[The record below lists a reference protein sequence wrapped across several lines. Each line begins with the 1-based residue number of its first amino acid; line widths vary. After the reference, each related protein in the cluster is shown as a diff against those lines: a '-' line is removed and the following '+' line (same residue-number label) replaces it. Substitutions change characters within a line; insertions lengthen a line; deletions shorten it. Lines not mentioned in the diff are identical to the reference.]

1 MKKVVAVI
9 MFVCCVGIVAAQ
21 PVLAANAA
29 PASSSEVAN
38 LLNVNDANPAA
49 LTTLP
54 GIGKVTA
61 ERIVAYRTEH
71 GPFKSV
77 DELVQ
82 IKGIG
87 QKVLAKIRPLV
98 TI

>member
-1 MKKVVAVI
+1 MKKVILVV
-9 MFVCCVGIVAAQ
+9 MFVCCAAIVTVQ
-21 PVLAANAA
+21 PVLAAETDKTTG
-29 PASSSEVAN
+29 SEVVS
-38 LLNVNDANPAA
+38 LVNVNDANPIA

-54 GIGKVTA
+54 GIGQVTA

-82 IKGIG
+82 VKGIG
-87 QKVLAKIRPLV
+87 QKVMAKM
-98 TI
+98 